1 MTYQH
6 TSVML
11 DEVVDGL
18 RPQGGGIF
26 VDCTL
31 GGGGHTLALLEG
43 GAERVVG
50 IDRDPAALDAARRR
64 CKEYGDRLSLVRG
77 SFGDLGEHLNA
88 VGLEEVD
95 GVLADLGVSSHQ
107 LDTPERGF
115 SFRFE
120 GPVDMRMD
128 PDAATSAEHLVNTLP
143 ERELADII
151 FEYGEERR
159 SRAVAKL
166 LVAGRPW
173 TDTKQLADAISARI
187 GDRKKKIHP
196 ATKTFQALRIAVN
209 DELGELKRL
218 LPQAVRRLRPGGR
231 LAIVTFHSLEDRITK
246 RFLQRCS
253 GRGVERDVY
262 GHPLTPPTLQLLPS
276 TPSSRD
282 STNPRARSARL
293 RVAVR
298 LPCQDA

>member
-1 MTYQH
+1 MSYQH

-18 RPQGGGIF
+18 RPERGGTY

-31 GGGGHTLALLEG
+31 GGGGHTFALLEG
-43 GAERVVG
+43 GADRVVG
-50 IDRDPAALDAARRR
+50 IDRDPEALDAARRR
-64 CKEYGDRLSLVRG
+64 CKDFGDRLSLVRG
-77 SFGDLGEHLNA
+77 SFGDLEQHLDQ
-88 VGLEEVD
+88 VGLDGVD
-95 GVLADLGVSSHQ
+95 GILADLGVSSHQ

-128 PDAATSAEHLVNTLP
+128 PDAPMSAEHLVNTLP

-151 FEYGEERR
+151 FKYGEERR

-166 LVAGRPW
+166 IVEGRPW
-173 TDTKQLADAISARI
+173 TDTKALAVAIASRI

-209 DELGELKRL
+209 DELGELERL
-218 LPQAVRRLRPGGR
+218 LPQAVSRLRPGGR

-246 RFLQRCS
+246 HFLNRCS

-262 GHPLTPPTLQLLPS
+262 GHPLTPPTLRLLSS

-282 STNPRARSARL
+282 SINPRARSARL

>member
-1 MTYQH
+1 MSYNH
-6 TSVML
+6 TSVLL
-11 DEVVDGL
+11 DEVVEGL
-18 RPQGGGIF
+18 CPARGGTY

-43 GAERVVG
+43 GADRVVG
-50 IDRDPAALDAARRR
+50 IDRDPEALEAARRR
-64 CKEYGDRLSLVRG
+64 CEAFGDRLSLVRG
-77 SFGDLGEHLNA
+77 SFGDLEQHLENA
-88 VGLEEVD
+88 GVDAVD

-107 LDTPERGF
+107 IDTPERGF

-128 PDAATSAEHLVNTLP
+128 PDAPVSAEHLVNTLP
-143 ERELADII
+143 ERELADVIYQ
-151 FEYGEERR
+151 YGEERR

-166 LVAGRPW
+166 IVQGRPW
-173 TDTKQLADAISARI
+173 SDTKALAGAISARI

-209 DELGELKRL
+209 DELGELERL
-218 LPQAVRRLRPGGR
+218 LPQAVRRLRPSGR

-246 RFLQRCS
+246 HFLHRCS

-262 GHPLTPPTLQLLPS
+262 GHPLTPPTLQLLSS

-282 STNPRARSARL
+282 SINPRARSARL

>member
-1 MTYQH
+1 MSYQH

-11 DEVVDGL
+11 SEVVDGL
-18 RPQGGGIF
+18 RPSRGGTY

-31 GGGGHTLALLEG
+31 GGGGHTFALLEG

-50 IDRDPAALDAARRR
+50 IDRDPSALDAARDR
-64 CKEYGDRLSLVRG
+64 CKDFGERLCLVRG
-77 SFGDLGEHLNA
+77 SFGDLEQHLDE
-88 VGLEEVD
+88 VGLNEVD

-128 PDAATSAEHLVNTLP
+128 PDAPVSADDIVNTMP
-143 ERELADII
+143 ERELADVI
-151 FEYGEERR
+151 FKYGEERR
-159 SRAVAKL
+159 SRAVAKRI
-166 LVAGRPW
+166 VEGRPW
-173 TDTKQLADAISARI
+173 SDTKALADAISARI
-187 GDRKKKIHP
+187 GDRKKRIHP

-209 DELGELKRL
+209 DELGELERL

-246 RFLQRCS
+246 HFLNRCS

-282 STNPRARSARL
+282 SINPRARSARL